1 MPSLIGFTAEGR
13 QAGSLTM
20 NGVVLAGRILLSAM
34 FIFSGAMKYIDVPG
48 TASHIAE
55 KGLPVPEF
63 LAIATGT
70 FEVIAGLAILIG
82 WQTRLASWA
91 LAGFCILAG
100 LLFHNFWAYEGQ
112 EQVAQMSNFLKNV
125 TIAGG
130 FLILSV
136 YGPGRYAVGGHR
148 RETGEII
155 SGRGLHIA

>member
-1 MPSLIGFTAEGR
+1 
-13 QAGSLTM
+13 M

-48 TASHIAE
+48 TAAHIAE

-63 LAIATGT
+63 LAVATGT

-100 LLFHNFWAYEGQ
+100 LLFHNFWAYEGR
-112 EQVAQMSNFLKNV
+112 EQVAQMLNLFKNI

-130 FLILSV
+130 FLVLSV
-136 YGPGRYAVGGHR
+136 YGPGRYALGGHGKHEKR
-148 RETGEII
+148 GETY
-155 SGRGLHIA
+155 SGRLNIA